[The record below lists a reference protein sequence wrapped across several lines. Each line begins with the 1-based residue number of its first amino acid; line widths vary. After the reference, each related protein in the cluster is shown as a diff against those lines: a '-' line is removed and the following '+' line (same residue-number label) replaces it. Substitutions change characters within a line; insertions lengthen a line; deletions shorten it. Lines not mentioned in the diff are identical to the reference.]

1 MPLHPMLY
9 GSGKTGEANG
19 ERTGEPQPQ
28 PPTSPL
34 TVLNEILMAPLNLL
48 SMTLGAALPDQQKQ
62 AEEAQARYN
71 RAFLPQGGVKP
82 TMTTAEML
90 KSNIFGEGG
99 GY

>member
-9 GSGKTGEANG
+9 GSGVTKEANS

-28 PPTSPL
+28 SAPSPL
-34 TVLNEILMAPLNLL
+34 MVLNEILMAPLNLL
-48 SMTLGAALPDQQKQ
+48 SMTMGSQSPQGKQ
-62 AEEAQARYN
+62 VERIQE

-82 TMTTAEML
+82 EMTTQQMRKA
-90 KSNIFGEGG
+90 NIFGEGG